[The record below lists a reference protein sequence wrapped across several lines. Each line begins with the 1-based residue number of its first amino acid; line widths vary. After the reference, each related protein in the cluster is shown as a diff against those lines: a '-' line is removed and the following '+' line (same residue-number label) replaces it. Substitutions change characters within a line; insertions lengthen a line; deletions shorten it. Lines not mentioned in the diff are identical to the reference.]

1 MINVGFKILI
11 VKVWKPVWRSD
22 TDIAPVKSIAIFPSK
37 SQMTVM
43 ILDAPVDPS
52 FYTLTCYLTPTI
64 LAGGPAEVKNSG
76 HYFTFI

>member
-1 MINVGFKILI
+1 MYVLKFSY
-11 VKVWKPVWRSD
+11 VKFEKSLWRSD
-22 TDIAPVKSIAIFPSK
+22 TDIAPVKSSAIFPIK